1 MKSELFRFF
10 LFFFFLTLIS
20 SAIADYVTKDKQYL
34 YADGGISIQEE
45 VTKNWLQKY
54 ILFLDRLIFGYG
66 GKTDSGENVYSH
78 ILIRLGPTFH
88 LASFAIIFGT
98 ILSYLLSLYSI
109 FLRSDF
115 FKSLL
120 YSFSNLILST
130 PVFVFAVLLLVVFFY
145 KLQWFPPGGYESWNF
160 LYIILPGVT
169 LGIRT
174 FARLTLYLLQEIWK
188 EADSEYVTLLQ
199 TRNYSW
205 LHIVFKEIFLKV
217 FPLSLVIIIL
227 DFGSLLSG
235 AMVVEEI
242 FFFPGIGK
250 SLYYSIKAMDMNLLS
265 ILLVFS
271 GVIFYTL
278 NRFALKF
285 QLKLSGET

>member
-1 MKSELFRFF
+1 VKSELLRFV
-10 LFFFFLTLIS
+10 LFFVLLTLIS
-20 SAIADYVTKDKQYL
+20 SAITDYVTKDKQYL

-45 VTKNWLQKY
+45 TKNNLFLRY
-54 ILFLDRLIFGYG
+54 IHFLDRLFFQYG
-66 GKTDSGENVYSH
+66 GKTDSGEIVYSH
-78 ILIRLGPTFH
+78 ILVRLGPTFH
-88 LASFAIIFGT
+88 LAIFAIVFGT
-98 ILSYLLSLYSI
+98 TLSYLLSLYSMY
-109 FLRSDF
+109 LRSNF
-115 FKSLL
+115 LKSLL
-120 YSFSNLILST
+120 YSSSNLILST
-130 PVFVFAVLLLVVFFY
+130 PVFVFAVLLLVLFFY

-174 FARLTLYLLQEIWK
+174 FARLTLYLLQDIWK
-188 EADSEYVTLLQ
+188 EGESEYVTLLQ

-205 LHIVFKEIFLKV
+205 KHIVFKEIFLKV

-250 SLYYSIKAMDMNLLS
+250 SLYYSIKAMDINLLS

-271 GVIFYTL
+271 GIIFYTL
-278 NRFALKF
+278 NRLVLQF
-285 QLKLSGET
+285 QIKLSGGK